1 MFDDEMT
8 LIDTKLWALVEELW
22 FSSVEMKQKVFDELL
37 ESFGQRMMVDML
49 SVLWKDQQKHM
60 MTLMGDGRDPQVVYT
75 YLHEQL
81 EDVDVEIG
89 KSLDAFI
96 RDYRGG

>member
-1 MFDDEMT
+1 
-8 LIDTKLWALVEELW
+8 
-22 FSSVEMKQKVFDELL
+22 
-37 ESFGQRMMVDML
+37 
-49 SVLWKDQQKHM
+49 M

>member
-1 MFDDEMT
+1 MT